1 MRTRQQGTLTQ
12 WDDAKGYGFI
22 APDGGGG
29 RLFVHAKAF
38 GLRSWRPY
46 VGERVSFE
54 AGQDAQGKAR
64 ALRVKALQPRPAP
77 GPRPV
82 RGSPQ
87 AVRAASTSAG
97 SRASAR
103 CGGVLMLIPAFA
115 TLVLAVHMSWPL
127 PHGVW
132 GAYMAMSLAT
142 FIVYAGDK
150 RAARKG
156 QWRVAE
162 STLQG
167 LALLCGW
174 PGALLAQQLLA
185 HKRSKPVFMRV
196 FWGVVAINILVFIA
210 LFTPALNPWG
220 RLLS

>member
-1 MRTRQQGTLTQ
+1 MGTRQHGTLTQ

-29 RLFVHAKAF
+29 KLFVHARAF
-38 GLRSWRPY
+38 GLRAWRPY
-46 VGERVSFE
+46 VGERLSFE
-54 AGQDAQGKAR
+54 AGHDAQGKPR
-64 ALRVKALQPRPAP
+64 ALRAKALQPRRPAAARAP
-77 GPRPV
+77 ARP
-82 RGSPQ
+82 
-87 AVRAASTSAG
+87 AAG
-97 SRASAR
+97 SRGEGRDAAR
-103 CGGVLMLIPAFA
+103 GGAVLLLIPAFA
-115 TLVLAVHMSWPL
+115 SLVLAVHLSWPL

-167 LALLCGW
+167 LALCCGW

-185 HKRSKPVFMRV
+185 HKRSKPVFMRI
-196 FWGVVAINILVFIA
+196 FWGTVALNILVFIA

>member
-1 MRTRQQGTLTQ
+1 MGSRQQGTLTQ
-12 WDDAKGYGFI
+12 WNDAKGYGFI
-22 APDGGGG
+22 APDAGGGK
-29 RLFVHAKAF
+29 LFVHAKAF
-38 GLRSWRPY
+38 GLRAWRPY
-46 VGERVSFE
+46 VGERLSFE
-54 AGQDAQGKAR
+54 AGQDAQGKPR
-64 ALRVKALQPRPAP
+64 ALRVKALQPKAVPGRPAP
-77 GPRPV
+77 ALRPAPARADAG
-82 RGSPQ
+82 RGS
-87 AVRAASTSAG
+87 
-97 SRASAR
+97 
-103 CGGVLMLIPAFA
+103 GVLLLIPAFA
-115 TLVLAVHMSWPL
+115 LLVLAVHLAWPL

-167 LALLCGW
+167 LSLCCGW

-196 FWGVVAINILVFIA
+196 FWGAVAINILVFIA

-220 RLLS
+220 RLLH